1 MQGKSHSEEVWLKK
15 YIYHGQGQQHKI
27 KTIIVKKKGEYC
39 NTKDEHKM
47 EA

>member
-1 MQGKSHSEEVWLKK
+1 M
-15 YIYHGQGQQHKI
+15 YHAQGQQHKI
-27 KTIIVKKKGEYC
+27 KTITVVKGEYC